1 MALPICRREK
11 LHGRCGPPQELQLK
25 QLVQLKLPLS
35 SCSCYPQHLQRPSS
49 SCKRGFIV
57 QYMPVLVMVLVVLV
71 LTSWR
76 SSQRCW
82 CWRDG
87 VSEEELV
94 VDDGDEM
101 LVGLRPS
108 RR

>member
-1 MALPICRREK
+1 
-11 LHGRCGPPQELQLK
+11 
-25 QLVQLKLPLS
+25 
-35 SCSCYPQHLQRPSS
+35 
-49 SCKRGFIV
+49 
-57 QYMPVLVMVLVVLV
+57 MPVLVMVLVVLV